1 MIVRDDLE
9 RQLVDWLGEV
19 VVQRDVELADVFART
34 RSMHQRFAW
43 ANPAMWR
50 AAPAAGPRT
59 LLGRGLAG
67 LALVALLVVAL
78 MAAMLIGGSRPRLPA
93 PFGPAR
99 TGLVAFQAEGK
110 IYVEQPDGTGRT
122 MIVDSPDLAFA
133 ATWSPD
139 GTHLAYWIAPDA
151 WSPSS
156 LWVVG
161 ADGADPVE
169 LTSYRTFDAGDIAWS
184 PDGKRLAWASRGEL
198 RVIGLDGS
206 NLRRIGDPEMA
217 FDHASWSPDGSWIAV
232 RGPTDD
238 PGMFRGYVIHP
249 DGRDLTPFS
258 APTVTDEN
266 HGVYSW
272 APDGRSIAYHASGP
286 TDFDIAV
293 ARLDP
298 NGVWRDSVL
307 IDGENFDV
315 LPAWSNDGTRLAF
328 IRTQDRG
335 TAQQTSRLVVAKSD
349 GSDAKVLGDLPV
361 LRSLPC
367 WSPDDRSIL
376 VGSYST
382 VDLRATVDLVAVDG
396 SGVVE
401 IAAPGGTS
409 AACAWQ
415 RLAP

>member
-1 MIVRDDLE
+1 
-9 RQLVDWLGEV
+9 
-19 VVQRDVELADVFART
+19 
-34 RSMHQRFAW
+34 
-43 ANPAMWR
+43 
-50 AAPAAGPRT
+50 
-59 LLGRGLAG
+59 
-67 LALVALLVVAL
+67 
-78 MAAMLIGGSRPRLPA
+78 
-93 PFGPAR
+93 
-99 TGLVAFQAEGK
+99 
-110 IYVEQPDGTGRT
+110 
-122 MIVDSPDLAFA
+122 
-133 ATWSPD
+133 
-139 GTHLAYWIAPDA
+139 
-151 WSPSS
+151 
-156 LWVVG
+156 
-161 ADGADPVE
+161 
-169 LTSYRTFDAGDIAWS
+169 
-184 PDGKRLAWASRGEL
+184 
-198 RVIGLDGS
+198 
-206 NLRRIGDPEMA
+206 
-217 FDHASWSPDGSWIAV
+217 
-232 RGPTDD
+232 
-238 PGMFRGYVIHP
+238 MFRGYVIHP